1 MVALQ
6 WIQKSKR
13 IFGSSYRISTGQSV
27 LDPEAYSEALSEAL
41 LNLEGD
47 TAEGDV
53 ARGAEFWLA
62 GVQGAAGSFSS
73 NAGRRV
79 LLARLRTELPEV
91 EVE

>member
-1 MVALQ
+1 MAYLP
-6 WIQKSKR
+6 
-13 IFGSSYRISTGQSV
+13 GPADCTN
-27 LDPEAYSEALSEAL
+27 PEAYSEAQSEAL
-41 LNLEGD
+41 LSLEGD

-73 NAGRRV
+73 TAGRRV